1 MTTMNVYY
9 CTFCSWLS
17 RRLDGI
23 YATLE
28 SVGAARAASQLARMG
43 YHEQAKALMLMRQ
56 NGKL

>member
-1 MTTMNVYY
+1 MNVYY
-9 CTFCSWLS
+9 CAFCSWLS